1 MRLALLLA
9 LAIALPGCPA
19 GDIGTIELGLTSAP
33 GSPLLDAVTRLRVTL
48 TSPRQVV
55 EADRTERGFVLELD
69 VDATGGFGSLIVEGF
84 DVTGGLIAAGQS
96 PPFAIAA
103 LDARIVVYLA
113 APFTVGAA
121 PPSYLMDGREAI
133 SNLTAAPLAY
143 GALLVGG
150 RALDGSPSSGVHVY
164 NAYDH
169 GVTAGRELPA
179 PREGAVVASGAR
191 GLVFVFGGLGVDGA
205 PTGTSWVFDTTV
217 SPAGAYTELATLPEH
232 ARTDELA
239 VQLGPDVF
247 VITGAPP
254 LDLRGGAITARDDA
268 TDLAPVGASLVLAN
282 TPVALLAA
290 RNGRFLLLRGNALTA
305 LELAPRTGAAI
316 VALPA
321 GRFAIVG
328 GTTAG
333 APVRAIEIVDA
344 ATGMATRFPDTLSIA
359 RQAPALAVTSRHVVV
374 AGGTTMPGDVPVDF
388 IEILDAA
395 TLAPLATATHRLPA
409 TGSAIALPNDQVLFI
424 GSSLE
429 LSLFTPPPPAL
440 P

>member
-1 MRLALLLA
+1 MRHALLLA
-9 LAIALPGCPA
+9 LAIALAGCPA
-19 GDIGTIELGLTSAP
+19 GDVGTIELGLTSAP
-33 GSPLLDAVTRLRVTL
+33 GSPLLDAVNRLRVTL

-96 PPFAIAA
+96 PPFAVAA

-113 APFTVGAA
+113 APYTVGAA
-121 PPSYLMDGREAI
+121 PPSYLIDGREAI
-133 SNLTAAPLAY
+133 TKLSAAPLAY

-150 RALDGSPSSGVHVY
+150 RAPDGSPSSGVHVY

-191 GLVFVFGGLGVDGA
+191 GLVFVFGGTGADGTS
-205 PTGTSWVFDTTV
+205 TGTSWVFDTTV
-217 SPAGAYTELATLPEH
+217 SPSGAYTELATMPEL
-232 ARTDELA
+232 ARTDEVA

-254 LDLRGGAITARDDA
+254 IDLRGGAIAARDDA
-268 TDLAPVGASLVLAN
+268 TDLAPSGASLVIGS
-282 TPVALLAA
+282 TPVALFAA
-290 RNGRFLLLRGNALTA
+290 RDGRFLLLRGGSLTP
-305 LELAPRTGAAI
+305 LELTPRTGAAI
-316 VALPA
+316 SALPG

-328 GTTAG
+328 GTSAAG
-333 APVRAIEIVDA
+333 PERAIDVVDA
-344 ATGMATRFPDTLSIA
+344 ATGIATRLPDALTVA
-359 RQAPALAVTSRHVVV
+359 RHEPVLAVTSRHLVV
-374 AGGTTMPGDVPVDF
+374 AGGTTMPGDVPVDSV
-388 IEILDAA
+388 EILDAT
-395 TLAPLATATHRLPA
+395 TLASLATATHGVPA
-409 TGSAIALPNDQVLFI
+409 TGSAIALPNDQVLFV

-429 LSLFTPPPPAL
+429 LSLFTPPPPTL

>member
-1 MRLALLLA
+1 MRHALLLV
-9 LAIALPGCPA
+9 LAIALAGCPA
-19 GDIGTIELGLTSAP
+19 GDIGTIELGLTTAP

-96 PPFAIAA
+96 PPFAVAA

-133 SNLTAAPLAY
+133 TNLTAAPLAY

-150 RALDGSPSSGVHVY
+150 RALDGSPSRGVHVY

-169 GVTAGRELPA
+169 GVTAGRDLPA
-179 PREGAVVASGAR
+179 PREGAVIASGAR
-191 GLVFVFGGLGVDGA
+191 GLVFVFGGTGADGA

-217 SPAGAYTELATLPEH
+217 SPAGAYTELASLPEH

-239 VQLGPDVF
+239 IQLGPDVF

-254 LDLRGGAITARDDA
+254 LDLRGGAIAAREDA
-268 TDLAPVGASLVLAN
+268 TDLAPSGASLVIAS

-290 RNGRFLLLRGNALTA
+290 RDGRFLLLRGNTLTP
-305 LELAPRTGAAI
+305 LELAPRTGA
-316 VALPA
+316 
-321 GRFAIVG
+321 
-328 GTTAG
+328 
-333 APVRAIEIVDA
+333 
-344 ATGMATRFPDTLSIA
+344 
-359 RQAPALAVTSRHVVV
+359 
-374 AGGTTMPGDVPVDF
+374 
-388 IEILDAA
+388 
-395 TLAPLATATHRLPA
+395 
-409 TGSAIALPNDQVLFI
+409 
-424 GSSLE
+424 
-429 LSLFTPPPPAL
+429 
-440 P
+440 